1 MVHCRSEI
9 EAPKSSLID
18 GSATLMTVV
27 SMLTMNRLMQ
37 QIPSTRNR
45 RRRLNGGDVMGAMLA
60 PIAL

>member
-1 MVHCRSEI
+1 
-9 EAPKSSLID
+9 
-18 GSATLMTVV
+18 MTVV

-60 PIAL
+60 AIAL